1 MLTGYGRVADGAIL
15 SLLVAG
21 ERVAALTIAARPKHW
36 VKNAACLAGVVFS
49 GRLTDI
55 HSVAMAGWAVA
66 GFCLASSGVY
76 LVNDVLDRE
85 SDRRNPKKRTRP
97 IASGALPASWAIVGA
112 SLMLVAALT
121 SAIPL
126 GPYCGAT
133 LAAYTGL
140 NLCYS
145 YRLKHRVLVDVLIIA
160 SGFVLRV
167 LYGVYA
173 IGVKPSSWIV
183 LCMFFLA
190 LFLGFSKR
198 RSELDQFGEGGHLRR
213 PVLRGYD
220 LKFLE
225 MSLAMTATMAI
236 VCYALY
242 TVTGR
247 QGNASLVIT
256 VPIVTYGILR
266 HLLRIIA
273 RGVGDEPVSAI
284 FADKVSFAIIIA
296 WVSVCAV
303 VVHSGVRLFEV

>member
-1 MLTGYGRVADGAIL
+1 MLTGHERVADRTTLTL
-15 SLLVAG
+15 SEAG
-21 ERVAALTIAARPKHW
+21 DRLAALATAARPKQW
-36 VKNAACLAGVVFS
+36 IKNAACLAGVVFS
-49 GRLTDI
+49 GRLADA
-55 HSVAMAGWAVA
+55 HAVLMAGWAVA
-66 GFCLASSGVY
+66 GFCLASSGIY

-85 SDRRNPKKRTRP
+85 SDRRNPKKRLRP
-97 IASGALPASWAIVGA
+97 IASGSLPASWAVAGA
-112 SLMLVAALT
+112 FLLLVAALT

-133 LAAYTGL
+133 LAAYVGL
-140 NLCYS
+140 GLLYS

-190 LFLGFSKR
+190 LFLGFAKR
-198 RSELDQFGEGGHLRR
+198 RGELNLFGEEGHLRR

-273 RGVGDEPVSAI
+273 RDVGDEPETAI
-284 FADKVSFAIIIA
+284 FGDKVSVSIIA
-296 WVSVCAV
+296 LWVLVCAA
-303 VVHSGVRLFEV
+303 VVHTGVRLFEV